1 MAGRADVVERI
12 AELVGEDVLRV
23 TLAGSGWP
31 ALGELV
37 LDGVV
42 VPVAMFIGPVGLSHR
57 DRDDVERRFQNPGS
71 DRPIIE
77 IPGRALLLLGLWEHD
92 ELEQVARPLLVS
104 ADPLHRVGRTTR
116 FSVFVSMAML
126 RTALERGW
134 SEGQNAAGESVR
146 CFAPALLPLSYEADR
161 GGAAPPMPSMQAVI
175 EGSGLLDADDDEVS
189 PAARRARRAGSALV
203 RDARFSRRVV
213 DAYDGL
219 CAMCGF
225 DVGLVEGA
233 HIYPV
238 SAPGSR
244 DEPWNGLALCANHH
258 LAFDKHMVGVDL
270 ESSEILLHADIRD
283 QTSDNPAV
291 RAFVEGTYSRLSE
304 PADRAASPRGEM
316 FRRRYDFYLDR
327 YDWMLG
333 A

>member
-37 LDGVV
+37 FDGVV

-77 IPGRALLLLGLWEHD
+77 VPGRTLLLLGLWEHD
-92 ELEQVARPLLVS
+92 ELEQVTRPLLVS
-104 ADPLHRVGRTTR
+104 ADPLHRVGRPTR
-116 FSVFVSMAML
+116 FSVFVSMTML
-126 RTALERGW
+126 RAALEHGW
-134 SEGQNAAGESVR
+134 SEGKNAAGESVR
-146 CFAPALLPLSYEADR
+146 CFAPELLPLSYEADR
-161 GGAAPPMPSMQAVI
+161 GDAAPPMSSMETVI
-175 EGSGLLDADDDEVS
+175 EGSGLLDADDDEV
-189 PAARRARRAGSALV
+189 PAAARRARRGGSALV

-213 DAYDGL
+213 DAYNGL

-238 SAPGSR
+238 SAPGSH

-258 LAFDKHMVGVDL
+258 LAFDKHLVGVEP
-270 ESSEILLHADIRD
+270 ESSEVLLHADIRD
-283 QTSDNPAV
+283 QASDNPAV
-291 RAFVEGTYSRLSE
+291 RAFVQGTYSRLSE
-304 PADRAASPRGEM
+304 PADRAARPQEEM
-316 FRRRYDFYLDR
+316 FRKRYDFYLAR
-327 YDWMLG
+327 YDWLLDS
-333 A
+333 

>member
-12 AELVGEDVLRV
+12 AELVGEDVLRITSV
-23 TLAGSGWP
+23 GSGWP
-31 ALGELV
+31 ALGELA

-42 VPVAMFIGPVGLSHR
+42 VPVAMFVGPVGLSHR

-71 DRPIIE
+71 NRPIIE
-77 IPGRALLLLGLWEHD
+77 IPGRWPLLLGLWEHD
-92 ELEQVARPLLVS
+92 EFERIARPLLVS

-116 FSVFVSMAML
+116 FSVFVSITML
-126 RTALERGW
+126 RTALGHGW

-161 GGAAPPMPSMQAVI
+161 GGAALPMPSMQAVI

-213 DAYDGL
+213 DAYNGL

-258 LAFDKHMVGVDL
+258 LAFDKHMVGVDP
-270 ESSEILLHADIRD
+270 ESSEILLHADIRK

-291 RAFVEGTYSRLSE
+291 RAFVDGTYSRLGE
-304 PADRAASPRGEM
+304 PVDRAASPRGEM

-327 YDWMLG
+327 YGWLL